1 MAFSKSF
8 PKTGEKYPV
17 WEEVYLTEGEEKE
30 QEARAKEENIRLM
43 KECID
48 SAKSIISEKD
58 LKEYQTDVVNVAIAL
73 FEKISSHSV
82 YWKENKAKEKFD
94 EKFSQK

>member
-17 WEEVYLTEGEEKE
+17 WEEVYLTDEEEKE
-30 QEARAKEENIRLM
+30 QEEKAKEENIVLM

-48 SAKSIISEKD
+48 SAKSIILEKEF
-58 LKEYQTDVVNVAIAL
+58 KEYQTDVVNMAIAL

-94 EKFSQK
+94 KQISKK

>member
-17 WEEVYLTEGEEKE
+17 WEEVYLTEEEEREQEEKS
-30 QEARAKEENIRLM
+30 KEENVKLM

-48 SAKSIISEKD
+48 SAKKIISEKE
-58 LKEYQTDVVNVAIAL
+58 LKEYQTDVINMAIAL
-73 FEKISSHSV
+73 FEKIGSHSV
-82 YWKENKAKEKFD
+82 YWKEDKAKEKFD
-94 EKFSQK
+94 EKFGKK

>member
-17 WEEVYLTEGEEKE
+17 WEEVYLTEEEERE
-30 QEARAKEENIRLM
+30 QESKAKKENVVLM
-43 KECID
+43 KDCID
-48 SAKSIISEKD
+48 SAKTIISEKG
-58 LKEYQTDVVNVAIAL
+58 LKEYQTDVVNMAIAL

-94 EKFSQK
+94 EQVSKK